1 MGVFYSFDFISM
13 NYKELKIN
21 YEKWIKRHEMNGGG
35 LSRSN
40 SSNRVEGT
48 NKSIPFYV
56 LTNATM
62 SGVTSF
68 ELANKKE

>member
-56 LTNATM
+56 LTNETM

>member
-1 MGVFYSFDFISM
+1 
-13 NYKELKIN
+13 
-21 YEKWIKRHEMNGGG
+21 MNGGG
-35 LSRSN
+35 LRRSN
-40 SSNRVEGT
+40 SANRIEGT

-56 LTNATM
+56 LTNETM